1 MTDVSGWLSQWVI
14 QNQSEEQAMSVELH
28 EEAGGKILI
37 LKLSGKLTKEDYAHF
52 TPAVERAV
60 KDHGK
65 VRILVH
71 MHGFHGW
78 SLGAVWE
85 DVKFDLHHFSH
96 IERLALVG
104 ESRWEAGMAVFC
116 KPFTTAQVRY
126 FDESKVEEATAWLR
140 EGVAPATV
148 AKS

>member
-1 MTDVSGWLSQWVI
+1 
-14 QNQSEEQAMSVELH
+14 MSVELH
-28 EEAGGKILI
+28 EETGGKILI
-37 LKLSGKLTKEDYAHF
+37 LNLSGKLSKEDYAHF

-60 KDHGK
+60 KDHGTI
-65 VRILVH
+65 RILVK

-78 SLGAVWE
+78 TLGALWE

-116 KPFTTAQVRY
+116 KPFTTAKVRY
-126 FDESKVEEATAWLR
+126 FDESKADEASRWIHEEIAQ
-140 EGVAPATV
+140 
-148 AKS
+148 SSQSH